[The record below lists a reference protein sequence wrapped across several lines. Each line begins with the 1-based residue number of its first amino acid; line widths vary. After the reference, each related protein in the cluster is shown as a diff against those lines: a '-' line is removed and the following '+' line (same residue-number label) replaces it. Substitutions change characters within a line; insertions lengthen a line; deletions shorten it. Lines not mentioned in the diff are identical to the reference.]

1 MRNIALVVRDLYEL
15 IPDDSEEERFN
26 KLKHN
31 IKKNIINSIPYSD
44 YNMIYKSSLFWKKL
58 SAYVN
63 DSITQEDYKNIMWCK
78 TFIDIFQDPYYKI
91 NDTSY
96 HYTPQIENES

>member
-31 IKKNIINSIPYSD
+31 IKKKLLILSHILIII
-44 YNMIYKSSLFWKKL
+44 
-58 SAYVN
+58 
-63 DSITQEDYKNIMWCK
+63 
-78 TFIDIFQDPYYKI
+78 
-91 NDTSY
+91 
-96 HYTPQIENES
+96 